1 MTDGGVSTVAPGNV
15 ICRAPGI
22 GVATLRA
29 MKSAP
34 SAFVVSCKNDESS
47 MLAPS
52 TLPTDSVVPLAE
64 SMNGGE
70 RRGGIDDPLLAA
82 AAAEASAGGSIV
94 VPFVASDHKQPNRI
108 DKPKGAKVR
117 RSAK

>member
-1 MTDGGVSTVAPGNV
+1 MTDGGVTRTVAPGNV
-15 ICRAPGI
+15 IRRPPGI

-29 MKSAP
+29 MQSAP

-94 VPFVASDHKQPNRI
+94 PFVASDHKQPNRI
-108 DKPKGAKVR
+108 DKPKGAKVH